1 MSRIKVVLGIDIG
14 ATNTKYGL
22 VDSKGNCHFQDSIS
36 TYAADRPE
44 QLFKLIFDKVVSVI
58 ENRGKYRLTGVGV
71 GAPNANYY
79 HGTIENPVNIR
90 GWEIVNVVEL
100 VKQHL
105 DLLGAIT
112 NDANAAALG
121 ELEFGNAKGMHH
133 FIEMTLGTGVGSGIV
148 VAGEI
153 VHGHTG
159 FAGELGHIVIQ
170 KNGRQCGCGRRGCLE
185 TYTSATGLVR
195 NALELMADRLT
206 DSKLREIS
214 PQELTAKKV
223 YQAAR
228 EGDDLAKEVFNI
240 TGKYLGEAMADAV
253 ATFSPEA
260 IILFGGL
267 ATAGELIFKPVKKY
281 MDAAVLSIY
290 KAKVK
295 LLPSGLPASEAAI
308 LGAAGLIWH
317 ELKNR

>member
-1 MSRIKVVLGIDIG
+1 MSQIKVVLGIDVG

-22 VDSKGNCHFQDSIS
+22 VDHEGQCHFQDSIS
-36 TYAADRPE
+36 TYATETPA
-44 QLFKLIFDKVVSVI
+44 QLFKMIFDTIDGFIHKQ
-58 ENRGKYRLTGVGV
+58 GKYKLTGVGV

-79 HGTIENPVNIR
+79 RGTIENPVNIS
-90 GWEIVNVVEL
+90 GWGIVNVVEL

-105 DLLGAIT
+105 NLPGAIT

-121 ELEFGNAKGMHH
+121 ELEFGNAQGVKH
-133 FIEMTLGTGVGSGIV
+133 FIEITLGTGVGSGIV

-159 FAGELGHIVIQ
+159 FAGELGHVVIE
-170 KNGRQCGCGRRGCLE
+170 KNGRQCGCGRQGCLE

-195 NALELMADRLT
+195 NVLELMAERIN
-206 DSKLREIS
+206 DSKLRKIA
-214 PQELTAKKV
+214 PAQLTAKRV
-223 YQAAR
+223 YQMAQDGDELALAAF
-228 EGDDLAKEVFNI
+228 DI
-240 TGKYLGEAMADAV
+240 TGKYLGEAMADVIA
-253 ATFSPEA
+253 AFSPEA

-267 ATAGELIFKPVKKY
+267 ATAGDLIFKPVKKY

-290 KAKVK
+290 KHKVK

-317 ELKNR
+317 ELKR